1 MDRRSLFLVPAALAL
16 AGAASADET
25 WPAPAYSLPLWAVP
39 PVPPKPD
46 MHETVTEASKDPD
59 FHHRRAK
66 GIIQPR
72 IEVFPAAQPNGGAVL
87 IVPGGGFS
95 WDSFDVEGYLLAR
108 RLNAAGLTACVLF
121 YRLANDGWADRVDV
135 GTIDAMR
142 ALRVI
147 RSRAA
152 QLKIDPKRV
161 AAIGFSAGG
170 FLAASL
176 ATRFDE
182 ALYPAR
188 DAADALSA
196 RPDAAALMY
205 PVASLDP
212 QIAYSGAVPSL
223 FGGAVTPEQIARY
236 SPDRRVGART
246 PPCFLVQAEDD
257 PVVPVANT
265 IHFRA
270 ALQAHGVAD
279 ETHLFASG
287 GHGFGM
293 TPSDLPHRIWPD
305 LFVNFLRQQGVAGT

>member
-1 MDRRSLFLVPAALAL
+1 MDRRSLLMAPLTALA
-16 AGAASADET
+16 AGA
-25 WPAPAYSLPLWAVP
+25 WPEPAYRIELWPTP
-39 PVPPKPD
+39 PAPPKPGMKEVVSD
-46 MHETVTEASKDPD
+46 ASKDPD
-59 FHHRRAK
+59 FHHRRAQ
-66 GIIQPR
+66 GIVRPR
-72 IEVFPAAQPNGGAVL
+72 IEVFPAAEPNGGAVL

-121 YRLANDGWADRVDV
+121 YRLANDGWADRVDI
-135 GTIDAMR
+135 GTIDAVR
-142 ALRVI
+142 AMRVI

-257 PVVPVANT
+257 PVVLVANT
-265 IHFRA
+265 IRFRA

-279 ETHLFASG
+279 ETHLFARG

-293 TPSDLPHRIWPD
+293 TPSDLSHRIWPD
-305 LFVNFLRQQGVAGT
+305 LFVNFLRQQGVAGA